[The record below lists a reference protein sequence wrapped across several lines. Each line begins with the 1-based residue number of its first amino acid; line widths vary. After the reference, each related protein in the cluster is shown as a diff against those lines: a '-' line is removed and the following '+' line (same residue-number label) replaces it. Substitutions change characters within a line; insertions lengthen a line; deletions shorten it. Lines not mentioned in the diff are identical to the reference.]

1 MTGPVRHLEWA
12 VTEPRTHA
20 TGKNPGMTV
29 RTLDR
34 SSAFTTSDGVRLHV
48 CDTGPDAAPVTVV
61 FLHGWTLD
69 SGTWDTVCGQLD
81 EGMRLLRFDLRGHG
95 RSQPAPPEA
104 TTIERCASDLVELI
118 DERVPTGPI
127 VLAGHS
133 MGAMTIMALAEAR
146 PDLFAERTA
155 GVALVA
161 TSGGGLGIS
170 RATFGLPGLLGKASI
185 SAQRGLQRWLASN
198 EHSRLLRG
206 SRSLRPGVRWLLFG
220 KRARRRDVAATA
232 ESLAC
237 CHPRSM
243 GGFRESL
250 ATHERLERL
259 EPLRSVP
266 TVVLAGLSDRLTP
279 YPHARRLA
287 RALPEAELLV
297 HADAGHMLPL
307 ERSDSVAARISDLV
321 CRVWPDERV
330 RSRRDSNDTT

>member
-12 VTEPRTHA
+12 VTEPHTHA
-20 TGKNPGMTV
+20 TGESPDMAV
-29 RTLDR
+29 RSLDR
-34 SSAFTTSDGVRLHV
+34 SSVFTTSDGVRLHV
-48 CDTGPDAAPVTVV
+48 RDTGPDAAPVTVV
-61 FLHGWTLD
+61 FVHGWTLD
-69 SGTWDTVCGQLD
+69 SGSWDTVCGQLD
-81 EGMRLLRFDLRGHG
+81 EGLRLLRFDLRGHG
-95 RSQPAPPEA
+95 RSQPAPMDTA
-104 TTIERCASDLVELI
+104 TIERCALDLGELI

-133 MGAMTIMALAEAR
+133 MGAMTIMAFAEAR
-146 PDLFAERTA
+146 PELFAERIA

-161 TSGGGLGIS
+161 TSGGGLGLS
-170 RATFGLPGLLGKASI
+170 RATFGLPGPLGKASI
-185 SAQRGLQRWLASN
+185 SVQRGLQRWLASN

-206 SRSLRPGVRWLLFG
+206 SRAMRPGVRWLLFG
-220 KRARRRDVAATA
+220 KRARSRDVAATA
-232 ESLAC
+232 DSLAV

-243 GGFRESL
+243 GSFRESL

-307 ERSDSVAARISDLV
+307 ERSDSVSARISDLV
-321 CRVWPDERV
+321 RRVWSNEHV
-330 RSRRDSNDTT
+330 QSERDSNDTT

>member
-1 MTGPVRHLEWA
+1 MA
-12 VTEPRTHA
+12 
-20 TGKNPGMTV
+20 V

-34 SSAFTTSDGVRLHV
+34 SSVFTTSDGVRLHV
-48 CDTGPDAAPVTVV
+48 SDTGPDAAPVTVV

-69 SGTWDTVCGQLD
+69 LATWDTVCGQLD
-81 EGMRLLRFDLRGHG
+81 EGLRLLRFDLRGHG
-95 RSQPAPPEA
+95 RSQPAPPETA
-104 TTIERCASDLVELI
+104 TIERCALDLAELI

-133 MGAMTIMALAEAR
+133 MGAMTIMALAEGRA
-146 PDLFAERTA
+146 DLFAERIA

-161 TSGGGLGIS
+161 TSGGGLGLS
-170 RATFGLPGLLGKASI
+170 RATFGLPGPLGKAST
-185 SAQRGLQRWLASN
+185 SVQRGLQRWLAGN
-198 EHSRLLRG
+198 EHSRLLRD
-206 SRSLRPGVRWLLFG
+206 SRTMRPGVRWLLFG
-220 KRARRRDVAATA
+220 KRARRADVAATA

-243 GGFRESL
+243 GQFRESL
-250 ATHERLERL
+250 ATHERLERI
-259 EPLRSVP
+259 EALRSVP

-307 ERSDSVAARISDLV
+307 ERGDAVAARISDLV
-321 CRVWPDERV
+321 RRVWPDESARAGT
-330 RSRRDSNDTT
+330 DLNDPT